1 MSLESFSK
9 ELNNLMTLEG
19 ISKRS
24 LALQTGLQRKSI
36 INWISGRFYPRYDAL
51 LVLAKYFKVSTDFLL
66 GIDSEDNLGRVN
78 DVKPE
83 NLQPVFKQRLNSLM
97 NLNNMTAYRLSK
109 EIKIGQ
115 STITKWTRYDS
126 MPEVDALI
134 KLSQVFNVAVDYLLG
149 IIDLRLF
156 MLCNV
161 GNYTIWMKKQMIG
174 LANLL
179 H

>member
-36 INWISGRFYPRYDAL
+36 INWIAGRFYPRYDAL
-51 LVLAKYFKVSTDFLL
+51 LILAKYFNISVDFLL
-66 GIDSEDNLGRVN
+66 GIDREDNFGRAKDIQPE
-78 DVKPE
+78 DV
-83 NLQPVFKQRLNSLM
+83 QPVFKYRLNSLM
-97 NLNNMTAYRLSK
+97 SINNMTVYRLSK

-115 STITKWTRYDS
+115 STITKWIRYDS

-149 IIDLRLF
+149 RTDL
-156 MLCNV
+156 
-161 GNYTIWMKKQMIG
+161 
-174 LANLL
+174 
-179 H
+179 